1 VRVSEE
7 SMSSRETMKS
17 VNFMMKALSS
27 RSVNLTPLTD
37 RRLCSS
43 ERVISKGLVG
53 R

>member
-17 VNFMMKALSS
+17 VNFMMSS